1 MNPWFDRF
9 LAGIGADGIELTRE
23 EAAAILDLAGAAARG
38 AGARQFAPIAAYLAG
53 RVAAAADEP
62 ARVAVLRAA
71 ADASTAAGAA
81 TEPLG
86 LD

>member
-1 MNPWFDRF
+1 MNPWFDRY
-9 LAGIGADGIELTRE
+9 LTALDAAGVDLDRD
-23 EAAAILDLAGAAARG
+23 EAAAILDLAGAASRS

-53 RVAAAADEP
+53 R
-62 ARVAVLRAA
+62 LA
-71 ADASTAAGAA
+71 ADAGVSRRVDLLRSAATAATGAGEA